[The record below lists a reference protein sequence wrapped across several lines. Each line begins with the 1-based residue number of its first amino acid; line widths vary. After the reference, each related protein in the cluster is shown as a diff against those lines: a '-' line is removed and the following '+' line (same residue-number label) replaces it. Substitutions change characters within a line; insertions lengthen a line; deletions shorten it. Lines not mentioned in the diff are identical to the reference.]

1 MSGKVAFISEN
12 TIYFYSS
19 LYFCRYLEAI
29 AMSLGLIP
37 LSVRFSF
44 SLLLMPLM
52 YSMTFSYECLPI
64 QSRISVR
71 KKKQGNLNSFK
82 NIYYT
87 PYLILYKQNFNIY
100 LAQDIYVYML
110 SIDAYID
117 QTLLRYEFYL
127 NK

>member
-19 LYFCRYLEAI
+19 LYFCRCLEA
-29 AMSLGLIP
+29 MCHEPGSYSLI
-37 LSVRFSF
+37 SEIFFFSATYASDVQHDIF
-44 SLLLMPLM
+44 IWVFA
-52 YSMTFSYECLPI
+52 YTIKNICK
-64 QSRISVR
+64 

-100 LAQDIYVYML
+100 LAQHIYVYML